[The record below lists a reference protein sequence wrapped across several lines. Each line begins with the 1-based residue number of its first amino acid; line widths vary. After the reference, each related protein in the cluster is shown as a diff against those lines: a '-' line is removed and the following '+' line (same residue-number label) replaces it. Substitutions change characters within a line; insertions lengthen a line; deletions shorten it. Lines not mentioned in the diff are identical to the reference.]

1 MLSLYLS
8 VCLSVW
14 TLTTGE
20 INVFIFPEVKQMRTI
35 TMMMM
40 ITVLARSRR
49 RHAHDVLSIFQYA
62 AISRKRAICATTA
75 KLWKP
80 DIPFPAVFCR
90 ISVTDNFFFINSV
103 CTIYLKVSQRIT
115 WPSHSYATH
124 THTQSTWTEPEQR
137 KKPLR
142 AQTYFCNSRSLLR
155 SRSATSRFALL
166 SRSIVFCHAPL
177 HPTFGPF
184 RSVIR
189 SAHAPL
195 TCSAHTCQLVSVLW
209 NWAGQRA

>member
-1 MLSLYLS
+1 
-8 VCLSVW
+8 
-14 TLTTGE
+14 
-20 INVFIFPEVKQMRTI
+20 
-35 TMMMM
+35 MMMM

-90 ISVTDNFFFINSV
+90 ISVTGNFFYKFRMHNLFKGKSANNMA
-103 CTIYLKVSQRIT
+103 LSQLCD
-115 WPSHSYATH
+115 TH
-124 THTQSTWTEPEQR
+124 THTQSTRTEPEQR

-195 TCSAHTCQLVSVLW
+195 TCSAHTCQLVSVL
-209 NWAGQRA
+209 

>member
-90 ISVTDNFFFINSV
+90 ISVTGNFFYKFRMHNLFKGKSANNMA
-103 CTIYLKVSQRIT
+103 LSQLCD
-115 WPSHSYATH
+115 TH
-124 THTQSTWTEPEQR
+124 THTEHVNG
-137 KKPLR
+137 
-142 AQTYFCNSRSLLR
+142 A
-155 SRSATSRFALL
+155 
-166 SRSIVFCHAPL
+166 
-177 HPTFGPF
+177 
-184 RSVIR
+184 
-189 SAHAPL
+189 
-195 TCSAHTCQLVSVLW
+195 
-209 NWAGQRA
+209 

>member
-1 MLSLYLS
+1 MLMMSYRFSNMRRYLVNARYAQLLRSFGSL
-8 VCLSVW
+8 
-14 TLTTGE
+14 
-20 INVFIFPEVKQMRTI
+20 
-35 TMMMM
+35 
-40 ITVLARSRR
+40 
-49 RHAHDVLSIFQYA
+49 
-62 AISRKRAICATTA
+62 ISRFLQCSVE
-75 KLWKP
+75 
-80 DIPFPAVFCR
+80 FPLP
-90 ISVTDNFFFINSV
+90 VTFFINSV

-195 TCSAHTCQLVSVLW
+195 TCSAHTCQLVSVSW